1 MVEPAR
7 SLGAVTN
14 GDAVLAA
21 LIKEATV
28 DAYDISEQRG
38 GFHAKLEE
46 HVDVPFTTTVL
57 GVEVTV
63 VEIDLPTSGGLV
75 AVCRRGEESQSIDLR
90 DLSLPTP
97 PPEGVEWIHAYRRW
111 AAGALA

>member
-1 MVEPAR
+1 
-7 SLGAVTN
+7 
-14 GDAVLAA
+14 
-21 LIKEATV
+21 
-28 DAYDISEQRG
+28 
-38 GFHAKLEE
+38 
-46 HVDVPFTTTVL
+46 
-57 GVEVTV
+57 
-63 VEIDLPTSGGLV
+63 V